1 MKLRLL
7 AARIALIGVGSLV
20 VMVPSGAASHAA
32 ITCQPVKVATQK
44 LIAVKKISPAK
55 KYHDVNITLTT
66 NCGPITIKALGS
78 QVPQTVQYLSSI
90 FTSGFYNNSFC
101 HRITTTGI
109 YVIQCGDPTLR
120 GDGGPGFS
128 YNDENL
134 PVKAKNPYSTGVVA
148 MANAGPN
155 TNTNGSQFFIIYK
168 DAPGALTPDYTVW
181 GKIISGMNIVQ
192 YVASKGQVG
201 NDPRGGFPVQP
212 LEILKV
218 SIR

>member
-1 MKLRLL
+1 MRVRSLFAQL
-7 AARIALIGVGSLV
+7 ALIGVSSIAVVSL
-20 VMVPSGAASHAA
+20 SGTSAQASV
-32 ITCQPVKVATQK
+32 TCQPVKVAAQK
-44 LIAVKKISPAK
+44 LIAVKEITPAK

-78 QVPQTVQYLSSI
+78 QVPQTVQYLQSI
-90 FTSGFYNNSFC
+90 FRSGFYNNAFC

-128 YNDENL
+128 YDDENL
-134 PVKAKNPYSTGVVA
+134 PVSAKNPYSTGVVA

-155 TNTNGSQFFIIYK
+155 TNGSQFFIIYK
-168 DAPGALTPDYTVW
+168 DAPGALPPSYTVW
-181 GKIISGMNIVQ
+181 GKIVSGMNIVQ

-201 NDPRGGFPVQP
+201 NNPNGGFLAQP